1 MGLGKKSSGYDPALK
16 YMGLGKKSSGYDPA
30 LKYMGLGKKSSGYDP
45 ALKYMGLGKKSSGYD
60 PALKYMGLGKKS
72 TGYDPA
78 LKYMGLGKK
87 SYGYDP
93 ALKYMGLGKKSSDYD
108 PALNYMGLGKKSS
121 NYDPALRYMGL
132 GKKRSLYDPALKY
145 MGLGKRSD
153 NQNSKKIAYDPALIY
168 MGLGKRR
175 HWNTNFENF
184 SFDPSLYRMLPT
196 YEKYEGNIFNP
207 SLKTFSVFDSE
218 EIENDTKA
226 RKQGKFEP
234 DIKYAELKDNENENN
249 LRPVKINPIFN
260 WMDQGEKS
268 EDTIRNYGS
277 SMKVYPDPQIIR
289 KLVNYFNSLTPKY
302 AKKLPSASGE
312 EISDHQNDESD
323 VNSNSIEHLNK
334 KPISYDP
341 TYNVLGKKNASGR
354 SELKDLL
361 GKSQDCKIS
370 CKYAIRRKRDIRNNV
385 DEILRM
391 NSRDYSLKKDYLNG
405 FVDEPELDNLMI
417 SGLMTPSEV
426 KIKREWD
433 NRPKY
438 NPGWIFIG
446 LGKRYPES
454 DNVNFQIADP
464 DSLLTKYYNLMEKV
478 KDSLQNI
485 KYDLMN
491 ENKDKLI
498 SFHNSITTQSDFPE
512 TYRKDYPISN
522 PDINN
527 PVGLLVSGNLHAGWP
542 STDPY
547 LELNLIRSMVN
558 QPGKGQK

>member
-30 LKYMGLGKKSSGYDP
+30 LKYMGLGKKSFGYDP
-45 ALKYMGLGKKSSGYD
+45 ALKYMGL
-60 PALKYMGLGKKS
+60 
-72 TGYDPA
+72 
-78 LKYMGLGKK
+78 
-87 SYGYDP
+87 
-93 ALKYMGLGKKSSDYD
+93 
-108 PALNYMGLGKKSS
+108 
-121 NYDPALRYMGL
+121 
-132 GKKRSLYDPALKY
+132 
-145 MGLGKRSD
+145 
-153 NQNSKKIAYDPALIY
+153 
-168 MGLGKRR
+168 
-175 HWNTNFENF
+175 
-184 SFDPSLYRMLPT
+184 
-196 YEKYEGNIFNP
+196 
-207 SLKTFSVFDSE
+207 
-218 EIENDTKA
+218 
-226 RKQGKFEP
+226 
-234 DIKYAELKDNENENN
+234 
-249 LRPVKINPIFN
+249 
-260 WMDQGEKS
+260 
-268 EDTIRNYGS
+268 
-277 SMKVYPDPQIIR
+277 
-289 KLVNYFNSLTPKY
+289 
-302 AKKLPSASGE
+302 
-312 EISDHQNDESD
+312 
-323 VNSNSIEHLNK
+323 
-334 KPISYDP
+334 
-341 TYNVLGKKNASGR
+341 
-354 SELKDLL
+354 ELKDLL

-426 KIKREWD
+426 KIKRERD

-454 DNVNFQIADP
+454 GNVNFQIDDP

-485 KYDLMN
+485 QYDLMN

-498 SFHNSITTQSDFPE
+498 SFHNSITTQSDFPD
-512 TYRKDYPISN
+512 TYRKEYPISN
-522 PDINN
+522 LDINN

-547 LELNLIRSMVN
+547 FELIRSMEN